1 MIPDRSLLVLFVL
14 TMLATLVRSPWPVCE
29 TLGLVCGL
37 RTLRSHAKS
46 LRSDYVSPSRMNNSS
61 TARCASSI
69 A

>member
-14 TMLATLVRSPWPVCE
+14 TMLATLVKAPSPVCE
-29 TLGLVCGL
+29 SLGLICGL
-37 RTLRSHAKS
+37 QTLRSHAKA
-46 LRSDYVSPSRMNNSS
+46 LRRDYVSPSRTNNSK